1 MGIAWFRF
9 YEELNDFLPESAR
22 KISFPR
28 TFAGNQSVKDTIE
41 SIGVP
46 HVEIDMILVNGQP
59 VDFTCKLK
67 DGDEIS
73 VYPVFESLDIT
84 GITRL
89 REKPLR
95 DPKFILDVHLGKL
108 SKYLRLLGFDTF
120 YDRTYSDDVII
131 NISVS
136 EGRIILTHD
145 RGLLKNKKVTRGYW
159 IRSMDPEE
167 QVSEITG
174 RFNLKN
180 NFNPFTRCLECNEL
194 LVNIEKA
201 EIIEDLQTNTKKY
214 YHDFR
219 KCPGCG
225 RIYWEGSHYEHMKKF
240 VDKITNP
247 QNKSYI

>member
-9 YEELNDFLPESAR
+9 YEELNDFLPASAR

-28 TFAGNQSVKDTIE
+28 TFAGNPSVKDTIE
-41 SIGVP
+41 SMGVP
-46 HVEIDMILVNGQP
+46 HVEIDMILVNGHP

-67 DGDEIS
+67 DGDKVS

-89 REKPLR
+89 RDKPLR

-120 YDRTYSDDVII
+120 YDRIYSDDVII

-145 RGLLKNKKVTRGYW
+145 RGLLKNKKVTHGYW

-194 LVNIEKA
+194 LEDIDKA
-201 EIIEDLQTNTKKY
+201 EIIENLQTYTKKY

-219 KCPGCG
+219 KCPGCR

-240 VDKITNP
+240 VDSI
-247 QNKSYI
+247 SL